1 MLRAQRKGRSPM
13 DAQRAGPHDNS
24 ERAGPHDIAGLPPF
38 QPIDR
43 DEHAAAHWEKEA
55 DAIRMLLGDAK
66 RKILRTDETRL
77 AQELLDDA
85 TYWRLRYYE
94 RWITALESI
103 LTGKGI
109 LTAAE
114 LDAARARLV
123 GAGAHLIPDDHED
136 DAHGEDGHDHDHQP
150 DDEGE
155 ATEVSPERLTGMA
168 IRDLLLAKGVLTARE
183 IRAQIEF
190 MDSRGVHLAAPAIA
204 RAWTDSAYRARL
216 LADAN
221 AALIEMGTD
230 PGATRVMVVANEPD
244 LHNVIVCTLCSCYP
258 RSVLGR
264 PPAWYKSRAYRARMI
279 AEPRAVL
286 AEFGCTLP
294 SGVRVRVHDSTAELR
309 YLVLPLR
316 PDGVADDALAGAV
329 TRDMLIGVAQ

>member
-1 MLRAQRKGRSPM
+1 MLRAQRKGHSPM
-13 DAQRAGPHDNS
+13 DAQRAGPHDNAK
-24 ERAGPHDIAGLPPF
+24 RAGPHDIGGVPPF

-66 RKILRTDETRL
+66 RRILRTDETRL
-77 AQELLDDA
+77 AQETLDDA

-94 RWITALESI
+94 RWITALERI
-103 LTGKGI
+103 LTGKGV
-109 LTAAE
+109 LSAAE
-114 LDAARARLV
+114 LDAAREKLR
-123 GAGAHLIPDDHED
+123 GAGAHLIPADHDDD
-136 DAHGEDGHDHDHQP
+136 DHDHDHQP

-168 IRDLLLAKGVLTARE
+168 IRDLLLAKGVLAARE

-190 MDSRGVHLAAPAIA
+190 MDSRGIHLAAPAIV
-204 RAWTDSAYRARL
+204 RAWTDEAYRARL
-216 LADAN
+216 LHDAN
-221 AALIEMGTD
+221 AALIETGTD
-230 PGATRVMVVANEPD
+230 PGATRVMVVANEPG

-264 PPAWYKSRAYRARMI
+264 PPSWYKSRAYRARMI

-286 AEFGCTLP
+286 AEFGCVLP
-294 SGVRVRVHDSTAELR
+294 EAVRVRVHDSTAELR

-316 PDGVADDALAGAV
+316 PPGVAEGALEAAV
-329 TRDMLIGVAQ
+329 TRDMLIGVAR

>member
-1 MLRAQRKGRSPM
+1 M
-13 DAQRAGPHDNS
+13 DAL
-24 ERAGPHDIAGLPPF
+24 RAGPHDIGGLPPF
-38 QPIDR
+38 QSIDR

-66 RKILRTDETRL
+66 RRILRTDETRL
-77 AQELLDDA
+77 AQEVLDDA

-114 LDAARARLV
+114 LDAARQKLRA
-123 GAGAHLIPDDHED
+123 AGAHLIPDDHD
-136 DAHGEDGHDHDHQP
+136 DDDHHDHAHQP
-150 DDEGE
+150 DDEGD
-155 ATEVSPERLTGMA
+155 ATEVSPQRLTGMA

-183 IRAQIEF
+183 IRTQIEF
-190 MDSRGVHLAAPAIA
+190 MDSRGIHLAAPAIA
-204 RAWTDSAYRARL
+204 RAWTDPAYRARL
-216 LADAN
+216 LHDAN

-230 PGATRVMVVANEPD
+230 PGATRVMVVANEAD

-286 AEFGCTLP
+286 AEFGCVLP

-309 YLVLPLR
+309 YLVLPL
-316 PDGVADDALAGAV
+316 PPAGVAAGALEGTV
-329 TRDMLIGVAQ
+329 TRDMLIGVTR

>member
-1 MLRAQRKGRSPM
+1 MIEL
-13 DAQRAGPHDNS
+13 RAGPHDV
-24 ERAGPHDIAGLPPF
+24 AGLPPF
-38 QPIDR
+38 DPIDR

-55 DAIRMLLGDAK
+55 DAIRMLLGDAQ

-94 RWITALESI
+94 RWITALERI

-109 LTAAE
+109 VSVAE

-123 GAGAHLIPDDHED
+123 ASGAHLIPADRDDDE
-136 DAHGEDGHDHDHQP
+136 HDHDHQP
-150 DDEGE
+150 DDEGD

-183 IRAQIEF
+183 IRAQIEL
-190 MDSRGVHLAAPAIA
+190 MDRSGVHLAAPAIA
-204 RAWTDSAYRARL
+204 RAWTDPAFRARL

-221 AALIEMGTD
+221 GALLEMGTH
-230 PGATRVMVVANEPD
+230 PGTTRMMVVANAPG

-264 PPAWYKSRAYRARMI
+264 PPSWYKSRAYRARMI

-294 SGVRVRVHDSTAELR
+294 EGVRVRVHDSTAELR

-316 PDGVADDALAGAV
+316 PQGVADDALAAAV
-329 TRDMLIGVAQ
+329 TRDMLIGVAR